1 MKVLEDTTRII
12 SREVKEITEI
22 EKKIAARQQTK
33 KMFKE
38 VVARDLLPRMS
49 CPHRK
54 QSRISSMIS
63 PTGEKKE
70 SYQMTVLIDEA
81 KNVIDKN
88 AFVTSVKSVIIVY
101 VIIGHARTGVTPLVT
116 E

>member
-1 MKVLEDTTRII
+1 MKALEDTTRII

-33 KMFKE
+33 KMFQE

-54 QSRISSMIS
+54 QIRISSTIS

-70 SYQMTVLIDEA
+70 SYQMTVLIDMA

-101 VIIGHARTGVTPLVT
+101 VIIGHARTGVTPLIT